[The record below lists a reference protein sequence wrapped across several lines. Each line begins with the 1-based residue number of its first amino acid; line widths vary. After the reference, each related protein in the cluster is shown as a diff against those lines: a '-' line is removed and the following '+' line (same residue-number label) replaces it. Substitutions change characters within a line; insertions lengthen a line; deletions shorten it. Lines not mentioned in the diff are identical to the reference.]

1 MLYRK
6 WLYALLL
13 SGLSFAALGNADL
26 GPKKNLFTIDVI
38 RVEGVKKVEKET
50 VLKKISSRPG
60 MVLDSHLLRKDLQT
74 IYQLKYFEHVEAYR
88 ETVKGKKHLVFKL
101 VEKPIVSKII
111 FQGNNEMKEDDLL
124 SHIKTKLHNI
134 LDVNTIKS
142 DLVELTKQYEEKGF
156 FLAKVSYRIKKI
168 TPDTVE
174 LYFQINEFDKV
185 KIKKIIF
192 LGNKVF
198 SDVELKSI
206 METREE
212 SLFSFM
218 TGGGN
223 FKELNFK
230 TDVERIKY
238 FYKIKGHLQINI
250 GVPQITISEDKKWVF
265 VTISINEG
273 PQFSVN
279 DIEFSG
285 EVDFSE
291 EEVLQKMQIKKGES
305 YSEEALRQDIQF
317 LTEKYQDKGY
327 AFANV
332 LRTLHIV
339 PGENKV
345 DVEFSFEKGK
355 IVSFGKIIIK
365 GNTKTRDK
373 VIRRE
378 LLIGEGMKFS
388 RSRLRRSKENVNRL
402 GFFEPKSVVF
412 NTVSLK
418 DRDDVINIEISVQE
432 KNTGQISLGAGYSTA
447 TKGFFQTSIAQ
458 NNFRGLGQVLSLDI
472 NYSKLNKSYSFSF
485 TEPYLFDTKWTL
497 GGEIFNTI
505 NNAGNSFDY
514 RKTGLAVRGGHPLT
528 SYSRLFLTYKYE
540 STRLGSV
547 LDPTVEAS
555 VENGIASSV
564 KTTLIYDSR
573 NHRFEPSKGVFLSLG
588 SEYVGLGGDKKWWQ
602 NEIDGRYFRRI
613 YKDLVFR
620 SRLFASKLSKLDS
633 REIPRSEKLSLG
645 GARNLRGYGYEAIG
659 PKETVTLAGGYERVF
674 NKRGHFATFT
684 TLELEHPLASE
695 AGLKWVLFFD
705 AGSAGEY
712 DHIKL
717 YKDYG
722 FGLRWFSPIGV
733 LRFEFGYPIGEEAEG
748 RGSQFHFDIGQLF

>member
-1 MLYRK
+1 MFCRK

-13 SGLSFAALGNADL
+13 ILASFNAVGRVGL
-26 GPKKNLFTIDVI
+26 GPKKNLFKIDAI

-50 VLKKISSRPG
+50 VLKKISSRPR
-60 MVLDSHLLRKDLQT
+60 MILDNHVLRKDLQT
-74 IYQLKYFEHVEAYR
+74 IHQLKYFENVEAYR
-88 ETVKGKKHLVFKL
+88 ETVKGKRHLVFKL

-111 FQGNNEMKEDDLL
+111 FRGNSEMKEDDLL

-134 LDVNTIKS
+134 LDINTIKS
-142 DLVELTKQYEEKGF
+142 DMVELTKQYEEKGF
-156 FLAKVSYRIKKI
+156 FLAKISYHIKKI

-174 LYFQINEFDKV
+174 LHFQINEFDKV
-185 KIKKIIF
+185 RIKKIIF

-198 SDVELKSI
+198 SDEELKSI

-265 VTISINEG
+265 VTIGINEG

-291 EEVLQKMQIKKGES
+291 EEVLQKMQIKKGNS

-355 IVSFGKIIIK
+355 IVYFGKIIIK

-388 RSRLRRSKENVNRL
+388 RSLLRRSKENVNRL

-418 DRDDVINIEISVQE
+418 DRDDVINVEISVQE
-432 KNTGQISLGAGYSTA
+432 KNTGQISLGAGYSTT

-458 NNFRGLGQVLSLDI
+458 NNFRGLGQILSLDI

-505 NNAGNSFDY
+505 NNASNAFDY
-514 RKTGLAVRGGHPLT
+514 RKTGMAVRGGHPLT
-528 SYSRLFLTYKYE
+528 PYSRLFLTYKYE
-540 STRLGSV
+540 STRLGNV
-547 LDPTVEAS
+547 LDTTVEAD

-564 KTTLIYDSR
+564 KITWVYDSR
-573 NHRFEPSKGVFLSLG
+573 NHRFEPSRGAFLSLG

-602 NEIDGRYFRRI
+602 NEIDGRYFRRV

-620 SRLFASKLSKLDS
+620 YRLFASKLGKIDS
-633 REIPRSEKLSLG
+633 QKIPRSEKLSLG
-645 GARNLRGYGYEAIG
+645 GARNLRGYGYEEIG
-659 PKETVTLAGGYERVF
+659 PKKVVRLPGGFEQVF
-674 NKRGHFATFT
+674 NERGLFATFS

-705 AGSAGEY
+705 AGSAAN
-712 DHIKL
+712 DWHIKL

-733 LRFEFGYPIGEEAEG
+733 LRFEFGYPIGDESKG